1 MIIANGIIE
10 FDLSVAAG
18 VDSYG
23 YPIPAVESWGE
34 AIDCQYI
41 LSHNL
46 QARNNGEA
54 ISAKSYVVY
63 VEQMHIPSEKVRLR
77 DRNGV
82 ELGQYSIRSI
92 EHLNAV
98 CQTKLTL

>member
-1 MIIANGIIE
+1 MIIANGHIE

-18 VDSYG
+18 VDGNG
-23 YPIPAVESWGE
+23 YPIPAVERWSE
-34 AIDCQYI
+34 AVECQYI

-54 ISAKSYVVY
+54 TTTKSYVVY
-63 VEQMHIPSEKVRLR
+63 VEQADIPSERVKLY

-92 EHLNAV
+92 EHLDAV

>member
-1 MIIANGIIE
+1 MIIANGYIE

-18 VDSYG
+18 VDSDG

-34 AIDCQYI
+34 AVECQYT

-54 ISAKSYVVY
+54 VSAKSYVVY
-63 VEQMHIPSEKVRLR
+63 VEQMYIPSERVKLY

-82 ELGQYSIRSI
+82 ELGQYSIRSV
-92 EHLNAV
+92 EHLDAV
-98 CQTKLTL
+98 CQTRLTL